1 MASQPPGAPAAPAGG
16 GNPSG
21 ASTGMPG
28 GPPFPGRAGG
38 PETSPG
44 PAGGEDSTAS
54 EETRGDPDG
63 S

>member
-1 MASQPPGAPAAPAGG
+1 MASQPPGAPVAPAGG